1 MVQPLMPAAEQP
13 TEASP
18 LLKPQDAVTS
28 SDEQQQQPVVED
40 MDAGWNQDAIRA
52 LVSTTVFLILFTLA
66 DLLKYVAVIRLL
78 ELGVCREY
86 HRIHDP
92 SLVDDNGYVP
102 EKLCKLAEIQQR
114 LAHLRGYYSALD
126 SVVGLV
132 LTVPY
137 GLVVGRLG
145 ERLLIAINV
154 VGYLLSCAWFLVVC
168 SSWDTFSTWT
178 AVLSPLFR
186 AIGGGS
192 PFLFSL
198 VYSIAAKHIPSS
210 KRSSGFFMFL
220 AAQTITSTFATLI
233 AAAFL
238 DHGFLF
244 LPLLLNFP
252 IGLLCI
258 ASLAFVRGT
267 KSSGSATSGRPDVQD
282 DDDDEHINNNNNNN
296 NGNLD
301 TSRSIRHSARIL
313 GEVLQNPAVLVL
325 LATVPVAKAV
335 NPIGELTWQ
344 YIPKKFGI
352 SFAETSRV
360 LSIPSLE
367 CVLLLLFVLPNI
379 KSLAQ
384 SRYHASSIK
393 VDLYFV
399 QYGFLIQAVGCVI
412 MAFAQTLAVFIL
424 GILVFALG
432 CSTRPALQSVLADLA
447 RSREHVAVLFTV
459 IAVADLIGSAA
470 GTILLNWAFSIALDW
485 EMGVYLG
492 SPFALVGGCF
502 IAAFVASVY
511 IGRSALHHH
520 SGRGA

>member
-1 MVQPLMPAAEQP
+1 MVQPLMPASEEP

-18 LLKPQDAVTS
+18 LFKPQDAVTS
-28 SDEQQQQPVVED
+28 SEEQHQQQQPVVED
-40 MDAGWNQDAIRA
+40 PGWNQDAIRA

-66 DLLKYVAVIRLL
+66 DLLKYVAVVRLL

-86 HRIHDP
+86 QRRHDP

-168 SSWDTFSTWT
+168 SFWDTFSTWT

-198 VYSIAAKHIPSS
+198 VYSIAAKHIPSP
-210 KRSSGFFMFL
+210 KRSSAFFMFL
-220 AAQTITSTFATLI
+220 AAQTITSTIATLI

-267 KSSGSATSGRPDVQD
+267 ISSGSAASSRQDVQND
-282 DDDDEHINNNNNNN
+282 DNDDEHVNN
-296 NGNLD
+296 

-379 KSLAQ
+379 KSVAQ
-384 SRYHASSIK
+384 SRYHATSIK

-412 MAFAQTLAVFIL
+412 MAFAPTLTVFVL

-432 CSTRPALQSVLADLA
+432 CSTRPALQSVLAELA
-447 RSREHVAVLFTV
+447 SSREHVAVLFTV

-485 EMGVYLG
+485 EMRMYLG
-492 SPFALVGGCF
+492 SPFAIVGGCF

-511 IGRSALHHH
+511 IGGSALHHH
-520 SGRGA
+520 SRRGA